1 MQDVLILYEF
11 GNLRKASGEL
21 FDGFR
26 SLGSAHLSPLEV
38 RMAASDWSEFIGPA
52 YSGDLGS
59 NSCFSWKSEAKR
71 PLLASPSIEFSIV
84 VALAQ
89 TAAFH
94 RCLEQDEPLS

>member
-38 RMAASDWSEFIGPA
+38 RMAASDWSEFIGPP

-59 NSCFSWKSEAKR
+59 NTCFS
-71 PLLASPSIEFSIV
+71 
-84 VALAQ
+84 
-89 TAAFH
+89 
-94 RCLEQDEPLS
+94 